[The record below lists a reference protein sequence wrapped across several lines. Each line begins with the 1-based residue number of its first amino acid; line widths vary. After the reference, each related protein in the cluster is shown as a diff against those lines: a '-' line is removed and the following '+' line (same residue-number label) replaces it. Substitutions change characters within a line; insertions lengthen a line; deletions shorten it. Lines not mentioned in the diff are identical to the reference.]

1 MGMERVLEVQ
11 SLRSGYGPKEVL
23 HGVSLHVGSGEIV
36 ALLGPN
42 GAGKSTV
49 LKTVM
54 GFLRPWG
61 GLIAYRGER
70 INGREPH
77 KLVRLGI
84 SYVPQGRILFPY
96 MTVQEHLR
104 LGAWT
109 LPKGKFPEA
118 LDQAYTLFP
127 RLAERRHQKARTLSG
142 GERQMLALA
151 QALMIQPQ
159 LLFLDEPSL
168 GLAPKLVDLVFEKI
182 TEINEKLGISIL
194 MVEQNAAKALEYSN
208 RGYVLEMGRNR
219 FEGPSE
225 RLLHDEEVRR
235 LYLGGGRRIDRG
247 QGGDRG
253 EQRSRG

>member
-1 MGMERVLEVQ
+1 MERLLEVQ
-11 SLRSGYGPKEVL
+11 NLRSGYGPKEVL
-23 HGVSLHVGSGEIV
+23 HGVSLHVAPKEIV

-54 GFLRPWG
+54 GFLKPWAG
-61 GLIAYRGER
+61 SIIYRGEG

-77 KLVRLGI
+77 KLVRMGI

-96 MTVQEHLR
+96 MTIQEHLR

-109 LPKGKFPEA
+109 LPKQRFSEA
-118 LDQAYTLFP
+118 VEYVYTLFP
-127 RLAERRHQKARTLSG
+127 RLAERRGQKARTLSG

-151 QALMIQPQ
+151 QALMIRPQ
-159 LLFLDEPSL
+159 LLILDEPSL

-182 TEINEKLGISIL
+182 VEINQALGISIF
-194 MVEQNAAKALEYSN
+194 MVEQNAAKALEYSH

-219 FEGPSE
+219 FEGLSQD
-225 RLLHDEEVRR
+225 LLNDEEVRR
-235 LYLGGGRRIDRG
+235 LYLGGGQRIDRG
-247 QGGDRG
+247 QGGNRDERG
-253 EQRSRG
+253 SRG

>member
-1 MGMERVLEVQ
+1 MERVLEVQ

-23 HGVSLHVGSGEIV
+23 HGVSLHVGFGEIV

-54 GFLRPWG
+54 GFLKPWG
-61 GLIAYRGER
+61 GSINYRGEM

-77 KLVRLGI
+77 KLVRMGI
-84 SYVPQGRILFPY
+84 SYVPQGRVIFPH
-96 MTVQEHLR
+96 MTVLEHLK

-109 LPKGKFPEA
+109 LPKTQYPEA
-118 LDQAYTLFP
+118 LERIYTLFP
-127 RLAERRHQKARTLSG
+127 RLAERHSQKSRTLSG

-151 QALMIQPQ
+151 QALMIQPR

-194 MVEQNAAKALEYSN
+194 MVEQNAAKALEYSH

-225 RLLHDEEVRR
+225 KLLHDEEVRR
-235 LYLGGGRRIDRG
+235 LYLGGGRRRERT
-247 QGGDRG
+247 QG
-253 EQRSRG
+253 EQTGN